1 MSIYLESKSGK
12 FRVEVEGKLGR
23 YRDRC
28 DSRKTAK
35 QRELEFKEMRA
46 KSLPPTTVTRERQR
60 LPVSSHSFSEARKA
74 AQGRVWR
81 GMASEPGN
89 LAILKIVEEL
99 KGDTPLDAIDDAWV
113 LGLRDALV
121 DERGIQNHTVNRY
134 MAALSGFLKW
144 CRKMKLMTVA
154 IPEFPWV
161 RETSHRIRWIT
172 PAEEAKMYA
181 LLPRRIKRFVWI
193 AIETGM
199 RRSEILSLEPKQIQ
213 DGWVH
218 IWKTKSNSPRS
229 LPLTR
234 LQAATLLWMAH
245 GNMPT
250 IMDLRRAWTSMRKS
264 MKLDKDPEFVLH
276 ACRHTRATRMV
287 QKNVNLRLIQRW
299 MGHRDIKMTLR
310 YAQVND
316 EMLSGVLEQIAA

>member
-1 MSIYLESKSGK
+1 MSIYLERKGGK
-12 FRVEVEGKLGR
+12 FRVEVQGKLGR

-28 DSRKTAK
+28 DTRKAAK
-35 QRELEFKEMRA
+35 AREDEFKRMRREG
-46 KSLPPTTVTRERQR
+46 KPPVTLTKERER
-60 LPVSSHSFSEARKA
+60 LPEAHSFSQARRV

-89 LAILKIVEEL
+89 LAILKIIEEL
-99 KGDTPLDAIDDAWV
+99 KGDCSLNSIDDAWV
-113 LGLRDALV
+113 LSLRDKLV
-121 DERGIQNHTVNRY
+121 DEREIADHTVNRY

-144 CRKMKLMTVA
+144 CRKRKMMAAPV
-154 IPEFPWV
+154 PEFPWV
-161 RETSHRIRWIT
+161 KERSHRIRWIT
-172 PAEEAKMYA
+172 PAEEAKMYE
-181 LLPRRIKRFVWI
+181 LLPKRLKRFVWI

-199 RRSEILSLEPKQIQ
+199 RRGEILSLEPKQIQ

-234 LQAATLLWMAH
+234 RQEATLRWLVNGH
-245 GNMPT
+245 MPT
-250 IMDLRRAWTSMRKS
+250 VMDLRFGWASMRKA
-264 MKLDKDPEFVLH
+264 MKLDKDKEFVLH

-287 QKNVNLRLIQRW
+287 QKNVNLRLIQKW
-299 MGHRDIKMTLR
+299 MGHKDIKMTLR
-310 YAQVND
+310 YAQVSD